1 MSISPK
7 TAANGNRP
15 LTRRAYSPKSVATE
29 IDVSRTT
36 VFNLI
41 REGKLKAVKLGH
53 RTLIMADELE
63 RFVNQ
68 LEAA

>member
-1 MSISPK
+1 MSNLLNQ
-7 TAANGNRP
+7 AANDALGAH
-15 LTRRAYSPKSVATE
+15 RRAYSPKSVAKE

-53 RTLIMADELE
+53 RTLIMADELD

>member
-1 MSISPK
+1 MSNLLNQ
-7 TAANGNRP
+7 AANDA
-15 LTRRAYSPKSVATE
+15 LAVHRRAYSPKSVAKE

-41 REGKLKAVKLGH
+41 RSGRLKAVKLGH
-53 RTLIMADELE
+53 RTLIMADELD
-63 RFVNQ
+63 RFVSQ